1 MPKLL
6 EDVDGALERVRR
18 LGVQGSDQLPERL
31 TDEEKQQTADAVERL
46 DVEIYTGADDRILR
60 RLVVDLGL
68 QAPEGEAQA
77 GAQSVDISFDL
88 QLLDVNEDQ
97 DIEAPSG
104 AKPFDELVAQLEG
117 LGLGN
122 LGLGGGGSGGAA
134 AAAARTRRTSSAT
147 RSASRRPRATATRSA
162 SARICLRLRS
172 EGIIPP
178 VSQARA
184 PFNLRRFL
192 LSGEGWPYLLVP
204 FIPIAIVLELVH
216 ASATIIFVTSALGV
230 IPTAALMGR
239 ATEELAARSGPG
251 IGGFLNVTFGN
262 APELIIAFFALNEG
276 LQEVVKASLV
286 GSILGNILLVMGAAM
301 LVGGR
306 KRERQFFDRT
316 AANTQSLMLLLA
328 AVALVMP
335 AIYELVIG
343 GSLPSPT
350 DESKQF
356 PSELEQMSFAVAII
370 LLASYAAG
378 LLFSL
383 RTHRN
388 LFNPSHEEEDHGGE
402 PWSVRRAVI
411 SLAIAGVAVGVMS
424 EILVGSISEASE
436 AIGLS
441 PFFVGIIVVAIVGN
455 AAEHW
460 VAIYFAARDKMDLSV
475 NIAIGSSAQI
485 ALFAAPV
492 LVLLSF
498 VVGPFPMALV
508 FNGLELGAIFMAILI
523 ANQVTQ
529 EGESTWFEGLQLL
542 AVYVV
547 LGLVFFFVE

>member
-1 MPKLL
+1 MTT
-6 EDVDGALERVRR
+6 EG
-18 LGVQGSDQLPERL
+18 QGS
-31 TDEEKQQTADAVERL
+31 
-46 DVEIYTGADDRILR
+46 
-60 RLVVDLGL
+60 
-68 QAPEGEAQA
+68 
-77 GAQSVDISFDL
+77 
-88 QLLDVNEDQ
+88 
-97 DIEAPSG
+97 
-104 AKPFDELVAQLEG
+104 
-117 LGLGN
+117 
-122 LGLGGGGSGGAA
+122 
-134 AAAARTRRTSSAT
+134 
-147 RSASRRPRATATRSA
+147 
-162 SARICLRLRS
+162 
-172 EGIIPP
+172 
-178 VSQARA
+178 
-184 PFNLRRFL
+184 FNLRRFL

-204 FIPIAIVLELVH
+204 FIVVAIVLEFAH
-216 ASATIIFVTSALGV
+216 ASATLIFVTSALGV

-301 LVGGR
+301 LIGGR
-306 KRERQFFDRT
+306 KRERQYFDRT
-316 AANTQSLMLLLA
+316 AAGAQSLMLLLA

-335 AIYELVIG
+335 AIYELVVG
-343 GSLPSPT
+343 DPLPN
-350 DESKQF
+350 
-356 PSELEQMSFAVAII
+356 PSEESRQFSSDLETMSLAVAIV
-370 LLASYAAG
+370 LLLSYGAG

-383 RTHRN
+383 RTHRA
-388 LFNPSHEEEDHGGE
+388 LFNPVHETEEHVGE
-402 PWSVRRAVI
+402 PWSVRRAVL
-411 SLAIAGVAVGVMS
+411 SLAGAGVAVGVMS

-436 AIGLS
+436 SIGLS

-460 VAIYFAARDKMDLSV
+460 VAIYFAARDKMDLAV

-492 LVLLSF
+492 LVLISF
-498 VVGPFPMALV
+498 FVGPFPMALV

>member
-1 MPKLL
+1 MT
-6 EDVDGALERVRR
+6 
-18 LGVQGSDQLPERL
+18 
-31 TDEEKQQTADAVERL
+31 TDAR
-46 DVEIYTGADDRILR
+46 G
-60 RLVVDLGL
+60 
-68 QAPEGEAQA
+68 
-77 GAQSVDISFDL
+77 SFD
-88 QLLDVNEDQ
+88 
-97 DIEAPSG
+97 
-104 AKPFDELVAQLEG
+104 
-117 LGLGN
+117 
-122 LGLGGGGSGGAA
+122 
-134 AAAARTRRTSSAT
+134 
-147 RSASRRPRATATRSA
+147 
-162 SARICLRLRS
+162 
-172 EGIIPP
+172 
-178 VSQARA
+178 
-184 PFNLRRFL
+184 LRRFL

-204 FIPIAIVLELVH
+204 FIGVAIVLELAH
-216 ASATIIFVTSALGV
+216 ASATLIFVTSALGV

-262 APELIIAFFALNEG
+262 APEIIIAFFALNEG

-306 KRERQFFDRT
+306 KRERQYFERT
-316 AANTQSLMLLLA
+316 AANTQALMLLLA

-343 GSLPSPT
+343 GSLPNPT
-350 DESKQF
+350 AESRQF
-356 PSELEQMSFAVAII
+356 PGDLETMSAAVAIV
-370 LLASYAAG
+370 LLLSYAAG

-383 RTHRN
+383 RTHRA
-388 LFNPSHEEEDHGGE
+388 LFTPTSEAEDHGGE
-402 PWSVRRAVI
+402 PWTVRRAVI
-411 SLAIAGVAVGVMS
+411 SLAVAGVAVGVMS

-436 AIGLS
+436 SIGLS

-498 VVGPFPMALV
+498 FVGPFPMALV